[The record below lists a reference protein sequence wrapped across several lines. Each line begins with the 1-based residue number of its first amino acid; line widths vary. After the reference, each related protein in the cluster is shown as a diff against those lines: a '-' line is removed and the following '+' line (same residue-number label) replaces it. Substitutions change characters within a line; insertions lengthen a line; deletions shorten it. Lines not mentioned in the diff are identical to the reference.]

1 MSYRRSR
8 VIPRAEVEE
17 GARLGVLR
25 ARAIDRARVILERA
39 QNSAEQMRQQQRAQ
53 AAQDTEV
60 EAGRR
65 LLKALIQ
72 RDVTL
77 KSSRMTVEQ
86 ILSEAT
92 QRVIGR
98 SELSRRR
105 SPRSTSASVSFSGV
119 IVPR

>member
-25 ARAIDRARVILERA
+25 ARAIDRARVIPERA
-39 QNSAEQMRQQQRAQ
+39 LNSAEQMRQQQRAQ

-72 RDVTL
+72 RDATL

-92 QRVIGR
+92 QRDRTQRAEPGGGR
-98 SELSRRR
+98 HARRA
-105 SPRSTSASVSFSGV
+105 PQ
-119 IVPR
+119 